1 MKKLKYT
8 LIELLAAMGIFI
20 MMIGILFQTFV
31 TGSDIAA
38 SETVKMNLLSDAN
51 IFYNYLTDDIRN
63 IDMLAIQMLRD
74 KDNDNVDPDSPNAS
88 PANETNESTG
98 KKFHFATGKVSFYST
113 SDVYNDTDTLN
124 YNGVDLTGLAGSPYI
139 AYELVGTSLVRKM
152 YADQATYVS
161 DEGVYADLTTTAELD
176 DTTVNVPI
184 ILEGVVD
191 FSFKVWSDYPGGT
204 EISTNQ
210 SPLSEKP
217 SCITFTLTLKDPNPS
232 KTSLPTAVQERS
244 YRTVSKTIYID
255 R

>member
-1 MKKLKYT
+1 MKKLRYT

-31 TGSDIAA
+31 AGSDIAA

-74 KDNDNVDPDSPNAS
+74 KDNDDKDPDVAAPNDTYQA
-88 PANETNESTG
+88 TG
-98 KKFHFATGKVSFYST
+98 KKLHFAAGKISFYST
-113 SDVYNDTDTLN
+113 VDAYNDNIIGN
-124 YNGVDLTGLAGSPYI
+124 YNGADLTILTGSPYI

-161 DEGVYADLTTTAELD
+161 DEGVYDKLTTTADLE